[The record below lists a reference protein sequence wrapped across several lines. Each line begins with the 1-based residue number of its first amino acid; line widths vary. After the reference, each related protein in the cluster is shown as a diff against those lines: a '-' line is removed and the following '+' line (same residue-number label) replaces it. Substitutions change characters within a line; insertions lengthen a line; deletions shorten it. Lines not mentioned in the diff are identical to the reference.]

1 MRDVNFGQQIFN
13 RRKELKLSLRE
24 LSRLSGIAASTIS
37 RVENGRF
44 SPTLDNA
51 VRLAA
56 ALRIELADQR
66 GNSNVEAPQIEP
78 SASRLLEDARAG
90 GSPVTYNEIAITI
103 LKAGI
108 RRNLSKI
115 AARGSYRQMLVV
127 RGSAQMRAN
136 DGFRANLKP
145 GAMVDCRAIALQT
158 YFAVAS
164 EDAELLWI
172 R

>member
-1 MRDVNFGQQIFN
+1 MRDVSFGQQIFN

-51 VRLAA
+51 VRLAT

-66 GNSNVEAPQIEP
+66 GTSNVEAPQVEP
-78 SASRLLEDARAG
+78 SVSRLPEDARADG
-90 GSPVTYNEIAITI
+90 NPVTYNEIAITV

-115 AARGSYRQMLVV
+115 AARGSYRQMLVL
-127 RGSAQMRAN
+127 RGSAQMRTN

-158 YFAVAS
+158 YFAVAA
-164 EDAELLWI
+164 EEAELLWI